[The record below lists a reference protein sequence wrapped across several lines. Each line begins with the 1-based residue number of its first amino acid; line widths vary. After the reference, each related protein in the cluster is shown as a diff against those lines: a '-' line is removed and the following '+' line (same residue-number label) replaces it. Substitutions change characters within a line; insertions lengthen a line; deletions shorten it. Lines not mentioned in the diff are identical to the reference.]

1 MKTIEEIIKKL
12 INNQIDY
19 NIFIKFN
26 SKTAMEKTALI
37 NLIRKAVSEGYI
49 QKTDNNLL
57 RATKEGK
64 HYIKKI
70 EGKEE
75 IPKTVQ
81 NKRISVNVQN
91 AKLDSKIIAEA
102 YNIKSDFSE
111 ELSNIA
117 NEINNKTI
125 FDNKSDRIDLRE
137 LKTITIDNETS
148 KDLDDAVSL
157 EKIEDKY
164 KIYVHI
170 SDVSHFID
178 LDSPLDLEARKRGNS
193 SYLIDRVYNMFP
205 EILSNNIMSLNE
217 NEDRFAL
224 TLIFVIDGKGDIIE
238 SNICKSLIKSDRR
251 LSYNY
256 ADYIINK
263 RVEEE
268 TWLLELMENLF
279 EVKNILYKK
288 RKEGKGLEFDNNDIK
303 IILNEEGVPTEFF
316 AENKKESARIIEEL
330 MILSN
335 GVVAKKL
342 KDYDGA
348 IYRYHGSPDEY
359 RFNNFKILAHN
370 KGYELKRLED
380 GSYDI
385 KGFLENI
392 KGRAEENL
400 LISVLLRSMTPS
412 SYSVKNKS
420 HFGLGLDY
428 YSYFTSP
435 IRRYADLLTHRIVK
449 STIIDGISGNYE
461 IDSKL
466 KDLCKDCCEELSLLD
481 KTSNK
486 AERHVRQI
494 KAARYMKDR
503 LGDEYYGII
512 SSMFNNGITVEIEGL
527 EIEGFIESHY
537 VGADYRFY
545 ADMQS
550 VFIDKSKAY
559 ELGDRVRIFVASVN
573 IENGRINFSL

>member
-137 LKTITIDNETS
+137 LKTITIDDETS

-164 KIYVHI
+164 KVYIHI

-288 RKEGKGLEFDNNDIK
+288 RKSGKGLEFDNNDIK
-303 IILNEEGVPTEFF
+303 IILNKEGVPTEFF

-342 KDYDGA
+342 KDYEGA
-348 IYRYHGSPDEY
+348 LYRYHGSPDEY

-449 STIIDGISGNYE
+449 STIISGNYE

-512 SSMFNNGITVEIEGL
+512 SSMSNNGITVEIEGL

>member
-137 LKTITIDNETS
+137 LKTITIDDETS

-164 KIYVHI
+164 KVYIHI

-178 LDSPLDLEARKRGNS
+178 LDSPLDLEARRRGNS

-288 RKEGKGLEFDNNDIK
+288 RKSGKGLEFDNNDIK

-342 KDYDGA
+342 KDYEGA
-348 IYRYHGSPDEY
+348 LYRYHGSPDEY

-449 STIIDGISGNYE
+449 STIISGNYE

-494 KAARYMKDR
+494 KAARYMKDK

-512 SSMFNNGITVEIEGL
+512 SSMSNNGITVEIEGL

>member
-164 KIYVHI
+164 KVYIHI

-224 TLIFVIDGKGDIIE
+224 TLIFVIDGKDDIIE

-288 RKEGKGLEFDNNDIK
+288 RKSGKGLEFDNNDIK
-303 IILNEEGVPTEFF
+303 IILNKEGVPTEFF

-342 KDYDGA
+342 KDYEGA
-348 IYRYHGSPDEY
+348 LYRYHGSPDEY

-449 STIIDGISGNYE
+449 STIISGNYE

-512 SSMFNNGITVEIEGL
+512 SSMSNNGITVEIEGL